1 MHLQTFTWQR
11 LNLSNRRFF
20 PTILELRNMMY
31 SGLCAGVKGILS
43 YDFSFDLKNNQIPLW
58 NEFKPLRTDVTTLES
73 ALMNGVLT
81 RVNTGNPE
89 LVTSYWVY
97 NNICYMAVVN
107 TSYTSSKAVSI
118 PLPSS
123 YTGTKT
129 SLFSRMPNTLSVA
142 GGNFTG
148 TIGAQQVQ
156 VYSIAQNSDTTLPSV
171 PGGLNSSSVTAFSF
185 SLSWNPST
193 GGAAGYGVFRNG
205 TSIGNTSSIS
215 INVTSLSCNTSYT
228 MTVKSFDA
236 AENYKSPSTPLQVT
250 TSACQMGVN
259 LLINPGF
266 ENGITG

>member
-1 MHLQTFTWQR
+1 
-11 LNLSNRRFF
+11 
-20 PTILELRNMMY
+20 
-31 SGLCAGVKGILS
+31 
-43 YDFSFDLKNNQIPLW
+43 
-58 NEFKPLRTDVTTLES
+58 
-73 ALMNGVLT
+73 
-81 RVNTGNPE
+81 
-89 LVTSYWVY
+89 
-97 NNICYMAVVN
+97 MAVVN

-156 VYSIAQNSDTTLPSV
+156 VYSIAQNLDTTLSSV

-185 SLSWNPST
+185 SLSWNPSS

-205 TSIGNTSSIS
+205 TSIGTTSSTS

-236 AENYKSPSTPLQVT
+236 AENYCSPSAPLQVT
-250 TSACQMGVN
+250 TSACQTGVK

-266 ENGITG
+266 ENGITGWTGQNCTISFITNPVRTGYKSRKGSQQNSNILGTESAYQICTIE